1 MQGGDETKPKHQR
14 QCPVLPGLSYLNCEF
29 VVSLPSSVTRGLR
42 MDFVESIVL
51 HCPSLSKLPKYQCAA
66 QMLDL
71 GSVAPEMNSCI
82 CFNSVESTEIQWQC
96 KLELLVIVYNFCST
110 NSVFQEGVKLSAE
123 MRWACY
129 YAVVSFQSVVSA
141 MVSFLENPFVVS
153 E

>member
-1 MQGGDETKPKHQR
+1 MSCFIR
-14 QCPVLPGLSYLNCEF
+14 SLSYLNCEF

-42 MDFVESIVL
+42 MDFVGSIVL

-71 GSVAPEMNSCI
+71 GSVAQGMNSCI
-82 CFNSVESTEIQWQC
+82 CFSSIESTEIQWQC
-96 KLELLVIVYNFCST
+96 KLELLVIAYNFCST

-123 MRWACY
+123 MQRVCY
-129 YAVVSFQSVVSA
+129 YAVVSFQSVISA